1 MPTSPLRHG
10 RWIAIALI
18 VAAWPFVL
26 LAAAPEA
33 MRPRLAVLVVFD
45 QMRGDYLTRWDE
57 LFEDG
62 GFHRLE
68 KEGAWFQNCH
78 YNYANTFTGAGHA
91 SLVTGCSPDRHGIVG
106 NEWYEPASKSFVYCA
121 ASGRYDQ
128 VPAIAGIELAKAEPG
143 ISPERQLVPTLGET
157 IKQATKGKGRVV
169 SLSLKDAAAVMLGGR
184 KPDGCYWL
192 DLSTGTFITS
202 TYYRDRLHPWVA
214 EFNKAGV
221 ADRWFGKEWTRLRPK
236 LDYVKHSGP
245 DDVEGEG
252 SGVAQGRVFPHPLD
266 GGLGKNKLAY
276 YSQLYNSP
284 QGNELLLELAQRAIV
299 AEKLGAGDAPDLLCL
314 SFSSN
319 DAVGH
324 TWGPDSQEVL
334 DTTLRS
340 DLIVKELLD
349 FLDAQVGKGRYVLA
363 LTADHGVCPLPEVSQ
378 KQGKEAVRLST
389 FSIAGKTEN
398 FLRETFGEKGD
409 TETQWVEVFAY
420 PWLYLNQAALTKHKL
435 KPADVEAA
443 LVRWVG
449 KQGGVQAAYGR
460 SQLTKGVPADDALAE
475 KVRRSFHPDRCG
487 DVAVVF
493 KPYYLVYSR
502 FSGTTH
508 GTPHPYDTHV
518 PLLISGPG
526 VRAGVRRDA
535 VVPQSAAAILARAI
549 GIDPPAKAEAVVPGG
564 LFEK

>member
-1 MPTSPLRHG
+1 MPISTLRRW
-10 RWIAIALI
+10 RWIAVTLI
-18 VAAWPFVL
+18 VSAIPFLL

-33 MRPRLAVLVVFD
+33 GRPRLAVLVVFD
-45 QMRGDYLTRWDE
+45 QLRGDYLTRWDE
-57 LFEDG
+57 LFEEG

-91 SLVTGCSPDRHGIVG
+91 SLATGCSPDKHGIVG
-106 NEWYEPASKSFVYCA
+106 NEWYEPANKSYAYCA
-121 ASGRYDQ
+121 ASGRYEQ
-128 VPAIAGIELAKAEPG
+128 VPAVPGIELARAELG
-143 ISPERQLVPTLGET
+143 ISPERLLAPTLGEAL
-157 IKQATKGKGRVV
+157 KQATQGKGRVV

-184 KPDGCYWL
+184 KPDACYWL
-192 DLSTGTFITS
+192 DMSSGAFITS
-202 TYYRDRLHPWVA
+202 TYYRDRLHPWLA

-252 SGVAQGRVFPHPLD
+252 IGVGQGRTFPHPFD

-284 QGNELLLELAQRAIV
+284 QGNELLLELAKRAIE
-299 AEKLGAGDAPDLLCL
+299 AEKLGKGDVPDLLCL

-324 TWGPDSQEVL
+324 SWGPDSQEVL

-349 FLDAQVGKGRYVLA
+349 WLDAKVGKGRYVLA

-378 KQGKEAVRLST
+378 KQGKEAARLST

-398 FLRETFGEKGD
+398 FLRENFGAKND
-409 TETQWVEVFAY
+409 IETQWVEVFAY
-420 PWLYLNQAALTKHKL
+420 PWLYLNQAAITKYKL
-435 KPADVEAA
+435 KPAEVEAS
-443 LVRWVG
+443 LVRWIG
-449 KQGGVQAAYGR
+449 KQGGVEAAYGR
-460 SQLTKGVPADDALAE
+460 AQLTKGVPAEDVLGE
-475 KVRRSFHPDRCG
+475 KVRRSFQPDRCG

-493 KPYYLVYSR
+493 KPYHIVYSR

-508 GTPHPYDTHV
+508 GTPHSYDTHV
-518 PLLISGPG
+518 PLLIYGPG
-526 VRAGVRRDA
+526 VRSGVRREA
-535 VVPQSAAAILARAI
+535 IVPQAAAAILARSI
-549 GIDPPAKAEAVVPGG
+549 GIEPPGKADAVVPAG